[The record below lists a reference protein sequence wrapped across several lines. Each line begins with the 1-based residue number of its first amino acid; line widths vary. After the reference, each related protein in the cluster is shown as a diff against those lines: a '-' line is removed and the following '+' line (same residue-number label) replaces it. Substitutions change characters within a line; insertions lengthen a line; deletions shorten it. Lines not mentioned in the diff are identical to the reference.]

1 MEQDQEKYSPKKNLT
16 SEYIPPK
23 KKIIT
28 SYDKNNEAY
37 YSELNSREQTL
48 QQSND
53 YYELLKQ
60 QIRYYKELNS
70 SLKDEIET
78 VKRCKNLK
86 EQSNNTIN
94 NNNEF
99 DQELKLKDL
108 QKEPNL
114 NLIDTLNQNLEQ
126 EKNKELFLTE
136 SKNSNSEEQ
145 WVIVKKEMKRL
156 EDENEFLKSSVE
168 KLNDTIK
175 NMKYPDEEN
184 NSYINNNNI
193 SISVN
198 NNKEEAINNDDINFQ
213 NKLLLDN
220 KRLQIYI
227 EKIEQMQNLLI
238 RYESQINSLN
248 NELKQKDGKMKGIIT
263 NKFNSP
269 NKGDKN
275 ENLNED
281 DIVNIKLI
289 HDNNNNNNINEIE
302 NGNNELNK
310 QLEQLNEILKENE
323 KLKSENEKLNN
334 ELNKNLNQENNNK
347 DISIKDPKIEENEK
361 IINDLKQKN
370 SEYENEI
377 KNLKDK
383 IKEEKP
389 EIEIKL
395 PEDNQ
400 IEEYKNKIKELS
412 RNNENNTNK
421 IKE

>member
-1 MEQDQEKYSPKKNLT
+1 MEKDQEKNTPKKNLN

-60 QIRYYKELNS
+60 QIKYYKELNS
-70 SLKDEIET
+70 SLRDEIET
-78 VKRCKNLK
+78 VKQCKNLK
-86 EQSNNTIN
+86 EQKKNRVNPCSQ
-94 NNNEF
+94 F
-99 DQELKLKDL
+99 DKNELKLNEL

-114 NLIDTLNQNLEQ
+114 NLIDTLNQNLE
-126 EKNKELFLTE
+126 KDKDKEIFLTE

-193 SISVN
+193 SISIN
-198 NNKEEAINNDDINFQ
+198 NNKEEQEEINNNNNNDINFQ

-227 EKIEQMQNLLI
+227 EKIQQMQDLLI

-248 NELKQKDGKMKGIIT
+248 DGLKQKDDKIKGLII
-263 NKFNSP
+263 KLKSP
-269 NKGDKN
+269 NKDDKN
-275 ENLNED
+275 EILNED
-281 DIVNIKLI
+281 DIVNIKLNN
-289 HDNNNNNNINEIE
+289 DNINNNINDEVE
-302 NGNNELNK
+302 NGNNELNN
-310 QLEQLNEILKENE
+310 QLKQLNEIMKENE
-323 KLKSENEKLNN
+323 KLKNENEKLNE
-334 ELNKNLNQENNNK
+334 ELNKINNNK
-347 DISIKDPKIEENEK
+347 ENDNKDKNEK
-361 IINDLKQKN
+361 LINELKKKN
-370 SEYENEI
+370 
-377 KNLKDK
+377 
-383 IKEEKP
+383 
-389 EIEIKL
+389 IE
-395 PEDNQ
+395 
-400 IEEYKNKIKELS
+400 
-412 RNNENNTNK
+412 
-421 IKE
+421 

>member
-86 EQSNNTIN
+86 EQSNNILN

-136 SKNSNSEEQ
+136 SKNSNSE
-145 WVIVKKEMKRL
+145 
-156 EDENEFLKSSVE
+156 
-168 KLNDTIK
+168 
-175 NMKYPDEEN
+175 
-184 NSYINNNNI
+184 
-193 SISVN
+193 
-198 NNKEEAINNDDINFQ
+198 
-213 NKLLLDN
+213 
-220 KRLQIYI
+220 
-227 EKIEQMQNLLI
+227 
-238 RYESQINSLN
+238 
-248 NELKQKDGKMKGIIT
+248 
-263 NKFNSP
+263 
-269 NKGDKN
+269 
-275 ENLNED
+275 
-281 DIVNIKLI
+281 
-289 HDNNNNNNINEIE
+289 
-302 NGNNELNK
+302 
-310 QLEQLNEILKENE
+310 
-323 KLKSENEKLNN
+323 
-334 ELNKNLNQENNNK
+334 
-347 DISIKDPKIEENEK
+347 
-361 IINDLKQKN
+361 
-370 SEYENEI
+370 
-377 KNLKDK
+377 
-383 IKEEKP
+383 
-389 EIEIKL
+389 
-395 PEDNQ
+395 
-400 IEEYKNKIKELS
+400 
-412 RNNENNTNK
+412 
-421 IKE
+421 